1 MEFVSEM
8 AFVRR
13 YRFVFAL
20 FVAASLLSCGVA
32 FADKVFVENDVV
44 IIGKNFVIS
53 TPYDDGV
60 VLESKKGAFAPTKFF
75 GAEGTAAMLFLYN
88 RITRDMGVDL
98 VMQTYR
104 GRIDRRAAEE
114 KVDAVLRFYRENE
127 LIFKSRFVEKP
138 ATKIGICKF
147 RV

>member
-1 MEFVSEM
+1 MKFMSEKS
-8 AFVRR
+8 FGRR
-13 YRFVFAL
+13 AGIVFAL
-20 FVAASLLSCGVA
+20 FLAALLPGIGTA
-32 FADKVFVENDVV
+32 IADKAYVESEIV

-60 VLESKKGAFAPTKFF
+60 VLESKKGAFEPTKFF

-104 GRIDRRAAEE
+104 GRIERREAEE

-127 LIFKSRFVEKP
+127 LIFKSRFVEQP
-138 ATKIGICKF
+138 ATKIGICRF

>member
-8 AFVRR
+8 SFARR

-104 GRIDRRAAEE
+104 GRIDRREAEE
-114 KVDAVLRFYRENE
+114 KVDSVLRFYRENE

-138 ATKIGICKF
+138 ATKIGICRF

>member
-1 MEFVSEM
+1 MKFVSGM
-8 AFVRR
+8 SFA
-13 YRFVFAL
+13 YKILFVFAL
-20 FVAASLLSCGVA
+20 FVAASQLNSPVA

-98 VMQTYR
+98 VMQTYK
-104 GRIDRRAAEE
+104 GRIDRREAEE
-114 KVDAVLRFYRENE
+114 KVDAVLRFYLENE

-138 ATKIGICKF
+138 ATKIGICRF

>member
-1 MEFVSEM
+1 MKFVSEM
-8 AFVRR
+8 SFS
-13 YRFVFAL
+13 YKSLFVFAL
-20 FVAASLLSCGVA
+20 FVAASLLSSPVA

-98 VMQTYR
+98 LVKTYA
-104 GRIDRRAAEE
+104 GKIDKKQAEE
-114 KVDAVLRFYRENE
+114 DVDQVLRFYTDNE

-138 ATKIGICKF
+138 AEKVGIARF
-147 RV
+147 RL

>member
-1 MEFVSEM
+1 MKFMSEKS
-8 AFVRR
+8 FGCRVGI
-13 YRFVFAL
+13 VFAL
-20 FVAASLLSCGVA
+20 FLAALLPGIGTA
-32 FADKVFVENDVV
+32 IADKAYVENEVV

-104 GRIDRRAAEE
+104 GRIDRREAED

-127 LIFKSRFVEKP
+127 LIFKSRFVEQP
-138 ATKIGICKF
+138 ATKIGICRF

>member
-1 MEFVSEM
+1 MKFVSEM
-8 AFVRR
+8 SFS
-13 YRFVFAL
+13 YKSLFVFAL
-20 FVAASLLSCGVA
+20 FVAASLLSSPVA
-32 FADKVFVENDVV
+32 FADKVFVENEVV

-104 GRIDRRAAEE
+104 GRIDRREAEE
-114 KVDAVLRFYRENE
+114 KVDSVLRFYRENE

-138 ATKIGICKF
+138 ATKIGICRF

>member
-1 MEFVSEM
+1 MKFVSEM
-8 AFVRR
+8 SFS
-13 YRFVFAL
+13 YKSLFVFAL

-32 FADKVFVENDVV
+32 FADKVFVENEVV

-60 VLESKKGAFAPTKFF
+60 VLESRKGAFAPTKFF

-138 ATKIGICKF
+138 ATKIGICRF